1 MPFVNKEIHI
11 DDFLEQLSKRIELQ
25 GNSNTRIFFEIF
37 LQKGLVEAIKKH
49 PGLAPNWDGRVN
61 AGDLDVIYPLAV
73 EILHD
78 AASRNFSEHSN
89 TYADA
94 HAVSTAFCDELNE
107 MFQCSG
113 EEKFDLIPIKSF
125 VDKAVEAG
133 VIKVE
138 DGMVN
143 LTPEGE
149 EIAQEMERQIK
160 GEQN

>member
-1 MPFVNKEIHI
+1 MPFTNKEIHI
-11 DDFLEQLSKRIELQ
+11 SDFLKQLQERIKSQ
-25 GNSNTRIFFEIF
+25 GNSNALIFFEIF
-37 LQKGLVEAIKKH
+37 LQKGLVEEIKKH
-49 PGLAPNWDGRVN
+49 PDVAPNWDGRVN
-61 AGDLDVIYPLAV
+61 AGDFDVIYPLAV

-94 HAVSTAFCDELNE
+94 HAVSIAFCDELNE

-113 EEKFDLIPIKSF
+113 EEKYDLIPIKSF
-125 VDKAVEAG
+125 IDMAAEAG
-133 VIKVE
+133 VVQVE
-138 DGMVN
+138 DGMVS

-149 EIAQEMERQIK
+149 EIAQSVERQIK